1 LVALVLIASAQVASA
16 APKDKVD
23 VLDGATLND
32 RSGEPEL
39 LERQLTSFRG
49 ACDPACEDVQVAQ
62 HVP

>member
-1 LVALVLIASAQVASA
+1 M
-16 APKDKVD
+16 
-23 VLDGATLND
+23 LDGATLND

-49 ACDPACEDVQVAQ
+49 PCDPACEDVQVAR